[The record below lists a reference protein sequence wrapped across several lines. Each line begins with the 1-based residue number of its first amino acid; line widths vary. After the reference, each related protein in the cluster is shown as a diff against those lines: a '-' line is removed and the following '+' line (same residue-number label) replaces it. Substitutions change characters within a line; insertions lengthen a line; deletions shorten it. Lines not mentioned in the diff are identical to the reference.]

1 MNFKN
6 INRMI
11 MAGNIRMHTVNLPP
25 GLYGYVYY
33 SKKGRYHIFISD
45 ALAPQARQEVL
56 LHEIYHI
63 MVDMPKHT
71 YIFGLDMQWEEIEL
85 RANYK
90 SKKLRSYQL

>member
-1 MNFKN
+1 
-6 INRMI
+6 MI
-11 MAGNIRMHTVNLPP
+11 KTGDIKIHVIGLPP
-25 GLYGYVYY
+25 GLYGFVYY
-33 SKKGRYHIFISD
+33 SRKGKYHIFISD
-45 ALAPQARQEVL
+45 ALAPQTRQEVL